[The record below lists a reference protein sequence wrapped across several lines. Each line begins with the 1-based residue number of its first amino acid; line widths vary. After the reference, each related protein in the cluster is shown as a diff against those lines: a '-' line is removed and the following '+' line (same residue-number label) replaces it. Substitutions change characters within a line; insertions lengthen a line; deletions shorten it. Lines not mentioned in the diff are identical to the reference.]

1 MGTVTRHAGAPFANT
16 ETLDGTDLE
25 TDIAN
30 LVSEVNGNLDNSNIA
45 SGADINGS
53 KVANATITAAKMVAS
68 TLTTAQFS
76 AATIPYTYIETDST
90 GGTADTNTA
99 YVDVPNI
106 TAITAT
112 NLTIGDK
119 LVLEFSFQIT
129 GAGAPLFF
137 FTFDVDGSNVTEP
150 LIRYNVLATN
160 NPVTMIWTHTATAT
174 SHTIKP
180 TVSNSTGAAAQSY
193 STSAPM
199 VLRVTSFPQ
208 K

>member
-1 MGTVTRHAGAPFANT
+1 MGTVTRHSGAPFANA

-25 TDIAN
+25 TDISN

-53 KVANATITAAKMVAS
+53 KLANATVTAAKMVTS

-76 AATIPYTYIETDST
+76 AASVPYTYVETNST

-112 NLTIGDK
+112 NLTSGDK
-119 LVLEFSFQIT
+119 LLFEFIFQLA
-129 GAGAPLFF
+129 GAGSPLFF
-137 FTFDVDGSNVTEP
+137 FTFDVDGANVVEP
-150 LIRYNVLATN
+150 LIRYNVLSTQH
-160 NPVTMIWTHTATAT
+160 PVMMIWTHTATAT
-174 SHTIKP
+174 AHTIKP
-180 TVSNSTGAAAQSY
+180 TVSNTTGAASQSY
-193 STSAPM
+193 SNTAPM

>member
-30 LVSEVNGNLDNSNIA
+30 LVSEVNGNLDNSNIV

-90 GGTADTNTA
+90 GAVADTA
-99 YVDVPNI
+99 MSYVDVPNI

-119 LVLEFSFQIT
+119 LLFEFIFQIS
-129 GAGAPLFF
+129 GSGAPLFY
-137 FTFDVDGSNVTEP
+137 FTFDVDGSNVTDP
-150 LIRYNVLATN
+150 LIRYNIPSTQS
-160 NPVTMIWTHTATAT
+160 PQMMIWTYTATAT
-174 SHTIKP
+174 AHTIKP
-180 TVSNSTGAAAQSY
+180 VAHNTTGATAQSY
-193 STSAPM
+193 SNTMPM